1 MDDEQLGTFTNIL
14 GVVVVILLVAYHFVV
29 TGPNEHTH

>member
-29 TGPNEHTH
+29 TGEHTH